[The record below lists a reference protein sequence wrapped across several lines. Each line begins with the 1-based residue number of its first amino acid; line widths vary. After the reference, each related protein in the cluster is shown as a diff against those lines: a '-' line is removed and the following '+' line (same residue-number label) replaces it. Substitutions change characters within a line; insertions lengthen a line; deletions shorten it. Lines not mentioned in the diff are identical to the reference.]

1 MPLPQQTV
9 DYKSLK
15 DRVVIVT
22 GSGQGIGV
30 AYVQYLAAQGAIP
43 IVAEI
48 NAEKGAAVAK
58 ELEANGAK
66 TLFVQTDVG
75 DYASV
80 QAMADA
86 VLKKFGRIDG
96 LVNNAAMFRNL
107 SHKPFWELDIDEWQ
121 RTLQVNVTGAFFC
134 ARAVAPAMKER
145 RWGRIVNISSGVQS
159 IGYPNFLHYVTSKSA
174 VVGMTRSLAREL
186 GPWNITVNTFWP
198 ARTRTEINNA
208 DLSPERFKAQI
219 DLQCLKRETTPD
231 DHARV
236 ILFLM
241 SDQSEWVN
249 GHNIAADGGYKFL

>member
-1 MPLPQQTV
+1 MQLPEQTV
-9 DYKSLK
+9 DYRSLK

-22 GSGQGIGV
+22 GGGQGIGRH
-30 AYVQYLAAQGAIP
+30 YCDYIAAQGAVP

-48 NAEKGAAVAK
+48 NADKGVGVAK
-58 ELEANGAK
+58 EINEAGGRA
-66 TLFVQTDVG
+66 LFVHTDVG
-75 DYASV
+75 DMASV

-86 VLKKFGRIDG
+86 VLKKYGRIDG

-107 SHKPFWELDIDEWQ
+107 KHGPFWELSLEEWD
-121 RTLQVNVTGAFFC
+121 RTLKVNVSGAFYC
-134 ARAVAPAMKER
+134 ARAVAPAMKEAK
-145 RWGRIVNISSGVQS
+145 WGRIINVSSGVQS
-159 IGYPNFLHYVTSKSA
+159 IGYPNFMHYVTSKSA
-174 VVGMTRSLAREL
+174 VVGMTRSMAREL

-198 ARTRTEINNA
+198 ARTRTEINSE
-208 DLSPERFKAQI
+208 LSPERFKAQI

-236 ILFLM
+236 ILFLL

>member
-1 MPLPQQTV
+1 MDLPTQNV
-9 DYKSLK
+9 DYRSLK

-22 GSGQGIGV
+22 GGGQGIGCH
-30 AYVQYLAAQGAIP
+30 YCDHIAAQGAVP

-58 ELEANGAK
+58 EINDAGGRA
-66 TLFVQTDVG
+66 LFVHTDVG
-75 DYASV
+75 DMASV

-86 VLKKFGRIDG
+86 AMKKYGRIDG

-107 SHKPFWELDIDEWQ
+107 SHGPFWELSLEEWD
-121 RTLQVNVTGAFFC
+121 RTLRVNVTGAFYC
-134 ARAVAPAMKER
+134 ARAVAPAMKDAK
-145 RWGRIVNISSGVQS
+145 WGRIINISSGVQS

-186 GPWNITVNTFWP
+186 VPWNITVNTFWP
-198 ARTRTEINNA
+198 ARTRTEINSE
-208 DLSPERFKAQI
+208 LSPERFKAQI

-236 ILFLM
+236 ILFLL